1 MYNYCVS
8 LYLAHYNLCKERSLM
23 VKKVGQSKL
32 NFNRKRTREQGQ
44 QAKEVDSDLDDS
56 DRESQ

>member
-1 MYNYCVS
+1 
-8 LYLAHYNLCKERSLM
+8 M